1 VLFRSSLSELL
12 ARKVISSAV
21 LSTEAVLVMNPADVG
36 VTVTVLVTVVPLGT
50 VPRLQVTSPKAWEQ
64 PVEAETNVTPVGN
77 LSVSTTPGASSKPSF
92 VNSRV

>member
-1 VLFRSSLSELL
+1 MRSLSELL

-21 LSTEAVLVMNPADVG
+21 LSTEAVLVMDLADAG

-50 VPRLQVTSPKAWEQ
+50 VPRSQVTTPKAWEQ
-64 PVEAETNVTPVGN
+64 LVEAETKVTPVGS

-92 VNSRV
+92 VNWRV